1 MCYHIEFCCSASK
14 GVRKHG
20 REQPNLGSTGDPAP
34 LRQGEAV
41 LQEIPPDVLPSEF
54 VRFRS
59 NGKALQAYLQRFA
72 WKKKMIH
79 RVPHVETLKVIGTVK
94 DQSATKDFPLTF
106 HSNHSPISYRFRDK
120 QRFRSRIANFPHPR
134 VISCPSEGSR
144 LNFVT
149 ALELK
154 RTRMIGL
161 PSWGKVS

>member
-1 MCYHIEFCCSASK
+1 MEGNSQIWGVLGILPLCGRAKRSFRKYLLTCYRASLF
-14 GVRKHG
+14 V
-20 REQPNLGSTGDPAP
+20 LGQTVKRYKRIYRDSP
-34 LRQGEAV
+34 
-41 LQEIPPDVLPSEF
+41 
-54 VRFRS
+54 
-59 NGKALQAYLQRFA
+59 GKKL
-72 WKKKMIH
+72 IH

-94 DQSATKDFPLTF
+94 DQSATKDFLLTF

-161 PSWGKVS
+161 PSRGKVI